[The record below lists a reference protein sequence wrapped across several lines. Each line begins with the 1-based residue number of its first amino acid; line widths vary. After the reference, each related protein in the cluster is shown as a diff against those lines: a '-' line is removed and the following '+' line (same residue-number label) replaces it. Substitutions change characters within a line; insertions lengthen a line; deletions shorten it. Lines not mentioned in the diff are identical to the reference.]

1 MKVSVVPVSETLV
14 DPPDSTTVK
23 PGTSSSVV
31 VTFTVWFATASNE
44 SSEASGTIEI
54 VTTDTCEPS
63 MVPASSTPVDVIVCG
78 VSQFA
83 EVKVIEAG
91 ETVDSAT
98 VPEAIE
104 RTTSSAGCA
113 FRTIVK
119 VSVVPDSSTLVD
131 PSVSTMV
138 NPATSLS
145 VVDVETVWSATGSKL
160 LSELASSTVMVMVEV
175 MVPSTRLSSTP
186 VTVTVLGV
194 FQFSG
199 LKVNGV
205 FTVASPVSL
214 EEIRSTTFEAG

>member
-1 MKVSVVPVSETLV
+1 M
-14 DPPDSTTVK
+14 
-23 PGTSSSVV
+23 
-31 VTFTVWFATASNE
+31 SNE

-63 MVPASSTPVDVIVCG
+63 IIPASSTPVDVIVCG
-78 VSQFA
+78 VSQFV

-98 VPEAIE
+98 VPEAID

-131 PSVSTMV
+131 PSVSTTV
-138 NPATSLS
+138 KPATSLS
-145 VVDVETVWSATGSKL
+145 VVVADTVWSATGSKL

-175 MVPSTRLSSTP
+175 MVPSTKLSSTP
-186 VTVTVLGV
+186 VTVTVRGV

-199 LKVNGV
+199 LK
-205 FTVASPVSL
+205 AVSYTHL
-214 EEIRSTTFEAG
+214 TLPTILRV